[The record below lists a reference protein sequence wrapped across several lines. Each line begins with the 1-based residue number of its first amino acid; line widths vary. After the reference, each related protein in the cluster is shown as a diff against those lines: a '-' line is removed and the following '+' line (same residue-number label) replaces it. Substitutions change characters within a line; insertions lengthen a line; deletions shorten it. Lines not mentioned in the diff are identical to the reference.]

1 VYRLKEKKYLVQKRE
16 LFAFVSQE
24 QKSNASECMMIKITD
39 GYANRLR
46 QKNPLVPRRTSQ
58 SRPVLS
64 VVVPAFNEGLRLPET
79 LGRMEPLTKQFSI
92 EIIVVCDGCTDNTR
106 DIAIQWIDRLPLY
119 VIAYP
124 ENRGKGYAV
133 QQGILS
139 ARGQIIAFM
148 DADGSTPPSELI
160 RLAAPILLGDA
171 GMVIGSRRAYGA
183 ILKKQPLHRR
193 ILGKLLSA
201 AARGFL
207 SLPYRD
213 TQCGFKLFRREYAL
227 ELFKDMQFT
236 GFEFDLDILYR
247 AHRKKIPIVE
257 TGIVWE
263 DRRGSKVN
271 PIRDGFRM
279 LRSMILIKRQ
289 KQMQVPSGKNQ
300 IHVRDT
306 SYSYVNASTN

>member
-1 VYRLKEKKYLVQKRE
+1 MV
-16 LFAFVSQE
+16 
-24 QKSNASECMMIKITD
+24 KIME
-39 GYANRLR
+39 GYANRFR
-46 QKNPLVPRRTSQ
+46 QKSQ
-58 SRPVLS
+58 SGRTNKSRQLLS
-64 VVVPAFNEGLRLPET
+64 VVVPAFNEESRLPET
-79 LGRMEPLTKQFSI
+79 LRQMEPLTKQFPI

-119 VIAYP
+119 IIAYP
-124 ENRGKGYAV
+124 ENKGKGYAI
-133 QQGILS
+133 QQGVLCS
-139 ARGQIIAFM
+139 RGQIIAFM

-171 GMVIGSRRAYGA
+171 GIVIGSRRAYGA
-183 ILKKQPLHRR
+183 ILKKQPMYRR
-193 ILGKLLSA
+193 ILGNLLSA

-207 SLPYRD
+207 SLPYQD

-257 TGIVWE
+257 TGVVWE
-263 DRRGSKVN
+263 DRKGSKVN

-279 LRSMILIKRQ
+279 LRSMILIKQQ
-289 KQMQVPSGKNQ
+289 KRMEVSPDKNR
-300 IHVRDT
+300 IHVPDP
-306 SYSYVNASTN
+306 SYPYVNASTN